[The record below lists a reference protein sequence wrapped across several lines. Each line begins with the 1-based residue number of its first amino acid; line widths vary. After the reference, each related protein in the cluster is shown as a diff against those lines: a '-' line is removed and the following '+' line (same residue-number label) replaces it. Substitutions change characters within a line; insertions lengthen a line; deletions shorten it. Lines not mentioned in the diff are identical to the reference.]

1 MFKKSLLLFFFV
13 SQALLAGA
21 QTITEPAKPA
31 EDEKLNKAAVDFLRE
46 TLSDVNNLRSL
57 ENRISFTSELAGLM
71 WFRDE
76 HQARTMF
83 GGLISDF
90 QQLVAQYDGQ
100 MNALGVKGDEVE
112 AGYPS
117 LFTGDQTERSKIE
130 RRFRTA
136 MAVRQQIAMSIA
148 EHDPDLAFSFYYD
161 SLNVITNPEFRKQAD
176 NSNRYFEF
184 QLMNMV
190 AEKAPD
196 KAVKFATKALANG
209 FNFQHIEILKKIY
222 AKDPEKAASFAAD
235 ILSKI
240 KSDKIKREDFW
251 VVNSLISFGSQTLD
265 DSRKDGGKKAVYT
278 EGDLKDLSEALAQS
292 ILDQPT
298 ESMYDAVNYLSQIER
313 YAPNRALQIKAK
325 IRKKDLPPANKVY
338 AANTVAT
345 GNYSTGPDPEG
356 DVNSAR
362 AKEDEKAKNQKQM
375 MDDVMKVGSKELPKE
390 QRDSIIA
397 QARKILMS
405 TPGRDKKITGLS
417 LLAAQVAKAGDK
429 DLAAQIMKDA
439 ESLVNPQPKNY
450 RDFLLTWMLVNGYAS
465 VNPDKAFP
473 LLDEAIGRVND
484 TLTAF
489 VKVGEFID
497 ANEEMI
503 QDGEVQVGAFGGA
516 MISGMTRELGMADST
531 IKILAKADFEK
542 TKSLTYR
549 FERPEVRILAK
560 MMVLRA
566 VLGEKNASKADNDLR
581 VMSDLEN

>member
-1 MFKKSLLLFFFV
+1 
-13 SQALLAGA
+13 
-21 QTITEPAKPA
+21 
-31 EDEKLNKAAVDFLRE
+31 
-46 TLSDVNNLRSL
+46 
-57 ENRISFTSELAGLM
+57 
-71 WFRDE
+71 
-76 HQARTMF
+76 
-83 GGLISDF
+83 
-90 QQLVAQYDGQ
+90 
-100 MNALGVKGDEVE
+100 
-112 AGYPS
+112 
-117 LFTGDQTERSKIE
+117 
-130 RRFRTA
+130 
-136 MAVRQQIAMSIA
+136 
-148 EHDPDLAFSFYYD
+148 
-161 SLNVITNPEFRKQAD
+161 
-176 NSNRYFEF
+176 
-184 QLMNMV
+184 
-190 AEKAPD
+190 
-196 KAVKFATKALANG
+196 
-209 FNFQHIEILKKIY
+209 
-222 AKDPEKAASFAAD
+222 
-235 ILSKI
+235 
-240 KSDKIKREDFW
+240 
-251 VVNSLISFGSQTLD
+251 
-265 DSRKDGGKKAVYT
+265 
-278 EGDLKDLSEALAQS
+278 
-292 ILDQPT
+292 
-298 ESMYDAVNYLSQIER
+298 
-313 YAPNRALQIKAK
+313 
-325 IRKKDLPPANKVY
+325 
-338 AANTVAT
+338 
-345 GNYSTGPDPEG
+345 
-356 DVNSAR
+356 VNSAR

-405 TPGRDKKITGLS
+405 TPGRDKKIMGLS
-417 LLAAQVAKAGDK
+417 MLAAQVAKAGDK

-566 VLGEKNASKADNDLR
+566 VLGEKNPSKTDIDVGVLS
-581 VMSDLEN
+581 SDGN